1 MSYFLSLAS
10 GRGKREKW
18 MWKNS
23 TGPINTLR
31 FISARGRGAFNNER
45 RWKNSGSL
53 PLCLH
58 LSDQKLQSVIRIQ
71 ILDIWRIMGPYWA
84 CLLPQL
90 VCISCCRYTCTT
102 ACHGTRGW
110 GISIHCRVK
119 SWNSPKLTTVYRL
132 TLSLEEALY
141 SRAPKIPQADYTSAI
156 VVWVEGRLLMISD
169 PSFQNPVLSWVFNII
184 EFWIKNL
191 PDH

>member
-1 MSYFLSLAS
+1 MNV
-10 GRGKREKW
+10 E
-18 MWKNS
+18 KNS

-31 FISARGRGAFNNER
+31 FISTRGRGAFNSER
-45 RWKNSGSL
+45 RCKTYGCL

-58 LSDQKLQSVIRIQ
+58 LSDQKQQSVIRMQ
-71 ILDIWRIMGPYWA
+71 IPDIWRIMGTYWA

-119 SWNSPKLTTVYRL
+119 SWNSPKLTTVYHL
-132 TLSLEEALY
+132 SLSLEEALY
-141 SRAPKIPQADYTSAI
+141 SRAPKIPQTDYTSAI
-156 VVWVEGRLLMISD
+156 VVWVEGGLLVISV
-169 PSFQNPVLSWVFNII
+169 PSFQILSCPRFLTLLNF
-184 EFWIKNL
+184 ELKNL
-191 PDH
+191 PIHSEGCKVGKNGNRPI